1 MFDFGGGTFD
11 ISILKVHD
19 NTFEQIVI
27 AGDPEL
33 GGRDLDLILR
43 DYCAQEIKERWGRDC
58 LVSKIIA
65 QTLLEKCEEMK
76 ISLSSAEDARF
87 VYSISN
93 AIYIEFNRLNDWLNR
108 NIRKAYFDNK
118 IPEKFMLISRDII
131 QIRYYQ
137 KYKLPIVLENLG
149 LGI

>member
-19 NTFEQIVI
+19 NTFEQLVI

-65 QTLLEKCEEMK
+65 QTLLEKCEEIK
-76 ISLSSAEDARF
+76 ISLSSAEEARF

-93 AIYIEFNRLNDWLNR
+93 AIYIEFNMLNDWLNR
-108 NIRKAYFDNK
+108 NIRKA
-118 IPEKFMLISRDII
+118 
-131 QIRYYQ
+131 
-137 KYKLPIVLENLG
+137 
-149 LGI
+149 

>member
-1 MFDFGGGTFD
+1 MILATFAYGFDNQRYDGYNVLVFDFGGGTFD

-19 NTFEQIVI
+19 NTFEQLVI

-76 ISLSSAEDARF
+76 ISLSSAEEARF

-93 AIYIEFNRLNDWLNR
+93 AIYIDYNMLNDWLNR
-108 NIRKAYFDNK
+108 NIREAYIDNK
-118 IPEKFMLISRDII
+118 IPEKFML
-131 QIRYYQ
+131 
-137 KYKLPIVLENLG
+137 
-149 LGI
+149 

>member
-19 NTFEQIVI
+19 NTFEQLVI

-76 ISLSSAEDARF
+76 ISLKALQKKQGSSIQF
-87 VYSISN
+87 PMPFISN
-93 AIYIEFNRLNDWLNR
+93 
-108 NIRKAYFDNK
+108 
-118 IPEKFMLISRDII
+118 LIC
-131 QIRYYQ
+131 
-137 KYKLPIVLENLG
+137 
-149 LGI
+149 